1 MKDIVVIGSGP
12 SGIIAALKAS
22 KKNNVILLE
31 KNDKIGKKIL
41 VTGNGKCNLWN
52 TNLFKEKLE
61 IEKYYYTDDFTKLKK
76 ILEKKDQTYSYLTN
90 ELGIFTKEKNTYIY
104 PYSNTATSIR
114 ETLERK
120 LLNNKNI
127 EVILNFEA
135 VKIEKKDNKFLVYNK
150 NNEYYKCDKVVIS
163 VGSKSSNLGTDSLDN
178 LLGLT
183 NIKINEEF
191 PSLVPIKLE
200 EKYLKDWNGI
210 RCDVKLSLLVNNKK
224 IKEEEGEIQLTDYG
238 ISGIVSFNLSG
249 YINRI
254 KDEKYLEID
263 FMPDFKSD
271 NELLNIFKLINSSKT
286 IEEVLETLFNYKL
299 LFIILK
305 KSNIKK
311 EKIWNDLK
319 EEELKNLINTIKH
332 FKVKVKETLS
342 FDRSQVT
349 TGGISLKEIDD
360 NLMLNKLKDIYVT
373 GEILDVDGICGGY
386 NLAFAFIT
394 GFIVGELC

>member
-286 IEEVLETLFNYKL
+286 IEEVL
-299 LFIILK
+299 
-305 KSNIKK
+305 
-311 EKIWNDLK
+311 
-319 EEELKNLINTIKH
+319 
-332 FKVKVKETLS
+332 
-342 FDRSQVT
+342 
-349 TGGISLKEIDD
+349 
-360 NLMLNKLKDIYVT
+360 
-373 GEILDVDGICGGY
+373 
-386 NLAFAFIT
+386 
-394 GFIVGELC
+394 